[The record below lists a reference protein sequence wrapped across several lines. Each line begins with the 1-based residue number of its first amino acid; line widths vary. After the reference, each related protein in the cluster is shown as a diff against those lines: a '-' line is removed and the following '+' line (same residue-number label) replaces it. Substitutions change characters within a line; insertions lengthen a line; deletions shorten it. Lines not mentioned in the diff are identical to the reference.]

1 MGRAKKELTLDE
13 KIEKAQAK
21 VLKYPEPYHN
31 AIAELKVLL
40 DQKTKSQQ
48 ERLLEAVA
56 ASKRSYDEIM
66 EFIQSDPDVDE
77 W

>member
-1 MGRAKKELTLDE
+1 MGRTKKELTLDE

-21 VLKYPEPYHN
+21 VLKYSEPYHN

-48 ERLLEAVA
+48 QCLLEAVA
-56 ASKRSYDEIM
+56 ASKHSYDEIM
-66 EFIQSDPDVDE
+66 EFIQSDPDTDE